1 MAETFTMYKPCGR
14 KMKVSEG
21 SIDYVISLGWT
32 DEPEIQAEPEIKT
45 KANTHGRNSKNI
57 NK

>member
-32 DEPEIQAEPEIKT
+32 DKPKTQT